1 MNEYHNFMH
10 AWKFLEVWGTLFVAH
25 QHSVHF
31 RPSSQKPVLLG
42 TPLTSP
48 LLISRPQVPSS
59 KGPTRLGQAQ
69 QSTALR
75 SRSKGVRRGCRRGVS
90 ENLSRLGTDRVP
102 ETSGADE

>member
-69 QSTALR
+69 QSTAPLVALT
-75 SRSKGVRRGCRRGVS
+75 GP
-90 ENLSRLGTDRVP
+90 DRNGDTEVA
-102 ETSGADE
+102 EEE